1 MIWGRVLMWSIGN
14 LISKKNGF
22 IGVISSYLGESELN
36 LFKEYIKHNF
46 MNDGGLIY
54 ICSSD
59 IKKKSLKFID
69 ELDPNFKELVNINR
83 LSIISRDDYINEY
96 GIDVDRITDQIEKE
110 INRLSEIDINRKP
123 CVYISVDS
131 FWNSVSLNKV
141 HYTYARLRELYD
153 GGKANF
159 LVRYIIEKM
168 DKSHIIP
175 IFKYHDYLVVDGVDH
190 FDVYTPDELAHK
202 SLAALSE
209 KRCIEFKFN
218 KAMMRSEFLENM
230 RQILGGIIHD
240 INNLLVS
247 ILGHAQY
254 CQEINDINEINK
266 CLEIIARLALDGS
279 NITKRIKS
287 NFKGSIEAPKDIYK
301 FDYIVKNCIDMI
313 KHKFKTLVLDETKN
327 LTLEV
332 SLNSQQ
338 YIYADEYDMR
348 HSIINI
354 IQNGIE
360 AMEDKGIL
368 TIKTYDEGD
377 KIVLEISDTGC
388 GIDDKIINK
397 VFNPYFTTK
406 GSKGTGLGLSIAKK
420 IFEEHG
426 GQIFVESKLGDG
438 TKFTIYFPAMKFTNA
453 VAEPSQEMYN
463 IY

>member
-1 MIWGRVLMWSIGN
+1 M
-14 LISKKNGF
+14 
-22 IGVISSYLGESELN
+22 
-36 LFKEYIKHNF
+36 
-46 MNDGGLIY
+46 
-54 ICSSD
+54 
-59 IKKKSLKFID
+59 
-69 ELDPNFKELVNINR
+69 
-83 LSIISRDDYINEY
+83 
-96 GIDVDRITDQIEKE
+96 
-110 INRLSEIDINRKP
+110 
-123 CVYISVDS
+123 
-131 FWNSVSLNKV
+131 
-141 HYTYARLRELYD
+141 
-153 GGKANF
+153 
-159 LVRYIIEKM
+159 
-168 DKSHIIP
+168 
-175 IFKYHDYLVVDGVDH
+175 
-190 FDVYTPDELAHK
+190 
-202 SLAALSE
+202 
-209 KRCIEFKFN
+209 
-218 KAMMRSEFLENM
+218 
-230 RQILGGIIHD
+230 
-240 INNLLVS
+240 S

-313 KHKFKTLVLDETKN
+313 KHKFKTLVLDETNN

-438 TKFTIYFPAMKFTNA
+438 TKFTIYFPAIKFTNA